1 MTLEELID
9 TLESA
14 NMLRIFKGDEEIF
27 VGYLALFTPEV
38 GHTNC
43 KLYEQYKNDK
53 VIRFRAV
60 PEITHRKWK
69 ELNLMSPLKP
79 DETPDFRFQEL
90 QMKLYYTI
98 YLQQDNNRTITGG
111 KDMKIIAVM
120 SPKGGIGK
128 TTTSDSIA
136 YMLGEEQGKR
146 VLVLDGD
153 PQGDT
158 SKTFGVY
165 EPDGIGMSELLEKH
179 ECVGGTY
186 KTGDL
191 IRPTEYSHVDII
203 PANGYLMKTDMNLLL
218 KSEDNQVTRLREAL
232 EEVSDA
238 YDYCICD
245 CGRLLDMVVIN
256 ILIAAELI
264 IAPVK
269 VGGYEIEAL
278 QNLEEQIEDLRD
290 INPDL
295 RIKALMTMRQ
305 KNKTSLE
312 VEEWLKAESGFD
324 MFVTPIRRSII
335 AEKSTTAM
343 IPLPKFSKRGIV
355 SQDYRC
361 VVHELLTEM
370 EG

>member
-1 MTLEELID
+1 M
-9 TLESA
+9 
-14 NMLRIFKGDEEIF
+14 R
-27 VGYLALFTPEV
+27 
-38 GHTNC
+38 
-43 KLYEQYKNDK
+43 
-53 VIRFRAV
+53 
-60 PEITHRKWK
+60 
-69 ELNLMSPLKP
+69 
-79 DETPDFRFQEL
+79 
-90 QMKLYYTI
+90 
-98 YLQQDNNRTITGG
+98 
-111 KDMKIIAVM
+111 IIAVM

-158 SKTFGVY
+158 S
-165 EPDGIGMSELLEKH
+165 
-179 ECVGGTY
+179 
-186 KTGDL
+186 
-191 IRPTEYSHVDII
+191 
-203 PANGYLMKTDMNLLL
+203 
-218 KSEDNQVTRLREAL
+218 
-232 EEVSDA
+232 DA

-256 ILIAAELI
+256 ILIATELI

-324 MFVTPIRRSII
+324 MFVTPVRRSIV

-343 IPLPKFSKRGIV
+343 IPLPKFSKCGIV

-361 VVHELLTEM
+361 VVHELLKEM

>member
-1 MTLEELID
+1 
-9 TLESA
+9 
-14 NMLRIFKGDEEIF
+14 
-27 VGYLALFTPEV
+27 
-38 GHTNC
+38 
-43 KLYEQYKNDK
+43 
-53 VIRFRAV
+53 
-60 PEITHRKWK
+60 
-69 ELNLMSPLKP
+69 
-79 DETPDFRFQEL
+79 
-90 QMKLYYTI
+90 
-98 YLQQDNNRTITGG
+98 
-111 KDMKIIAVM
+111 MKIIAVM

-165 EPDGIGMSELLEKH
+165 EPD
-179 ECVGGTY
+179 
-186 KTGDL
+186 DL
-191 IRPTEYSHVDII
+191 IRPTDYSHIDII

-232 EEVSDA
+232 EEVSGA
-238 YDYCICD
+238 YDYCVCD

-361 VVHELLTEM
+361 VVHELLKEM